1 MITSYL
7 RWLAS
12 LTFGMMVPVFHY
24 SIFLEVVSKL
34 SIGFKVSRPRSA
46 GQERGIGTA
55 NRPD

>member
-24 SIFLEVVSKL
+24 SIFLATVCCNNSETS
-34 SIGFKVSRPRSA
+34 
-46 GQERGIGTA
+46 E
-55 NRPD
+55 